1 MTWFAMDFAQN
12 ELLPEHF
19 AVRFKQENTAHLF
32 NRKFA
37 ECQSALKVSVPKS
50 STIQSIPA
58 TKEVDDEEQDEDEED
73 DTDQSIKS
81 SAGDGY
87 GEPYLDASLSPSS
100 STY

>member
-19 AVRFKQENTAHLF
+19 AVRFKLEDTAHLF
-32 NRKFA
+32 YRKFA

-50 STIQSIPA
+50 STIQPIPA
-58 TKEVDDEEQDEDEED
+58 TKEVDDEEQEENGEN

-81 SAGDGY
+81 SAGDGHH
-87 GEPYLDASLSPSS
+87 
-100 STY
+100 